1 MDIIILSRR
10 KNHRSCY
17 NTRMSKIDWF
27 IIQSYTTL
35 PDALKKPLQ
44 ELDTLCFT
52 WQRTVTPAQ
61 KKENDDKFC
70 SGADIAGYVL
80 AMEAGRLIGET
91 KICKRTITFEHHVIL
106 LGGIGSV
113 ATHPDKRLRGV
124 AKATVA
130 RAMEMLKDLG
140 CDIAYLCVD
149 ERDPRK
155 IALYR
160 SFGFDL
166 LYRPH
171 TYLGKSGKRYTD
183 TDAMIAPVNAPL
195 LYNIV
200 MDGTAPLDIGTGNW

>member
-1 MDIIILSRR
+1 MRDE
-10 KNHRSCY
+10 
-17 NTRMSKIDWF
+17 DWF
-27 IIQSYTTL
+27 AIETYTTL
-35 PDALKKPLQ
+35 PDALQKSLK
-44 ELDTLCFT
+44 ELDTLCFSWHQT
-52 WQRTVTPAQ
+52 LTVAQ

-70 SGADIAGYVL
+70 SGADIVGYVL
-80 AMEAGRLIGET
+80 AMEGDRIIGET
-91 KICKRTITFEHHVIL
+91 KICKRTISFKNHVII

-124 AKATVA
+124 AKAMVG
-130 RAMEMLKDLG
+130 RAMEMLKSQG

-155 IALYR
+155 IGLYR
-160 SFGFDL
+160 TFGFDL

-183 TDAMIAPVNAPL
+183 TDAMIAPINSPL
-195 LYNIV
+195 LYTTV

>member
-1 MDIIILSRR
+1 MLQYPNEQDRLVYHTELYNVTGCTEKAASGAGHPVFHLATNR
-10 KNHRSCY
+10 HARS
-17 NTRMSKIDWF
+17 
-27 IIQSYTTL
+27 
-35 PDALKKPLQ
+35 
-44 ELDTLCFT
+44 E
-52 WQRTVTPAQ
+52 
-61 KKENDDKFC
+61 KENDDKFC

-91 KICKRTITFEHHVIL
+91 KICKRTISFEKQTII